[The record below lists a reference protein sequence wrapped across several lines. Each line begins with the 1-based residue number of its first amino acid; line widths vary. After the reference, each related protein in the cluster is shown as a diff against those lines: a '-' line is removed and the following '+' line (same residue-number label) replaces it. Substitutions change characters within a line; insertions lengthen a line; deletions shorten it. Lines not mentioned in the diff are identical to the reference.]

1 MSEEKNLRIKDTI
14 RATRER
20 HSSMDCRVISVKVQ
34 ESKLSKAKLENR
46 KLNIQCQYTG
56 SAEDMRM
63 YLMLSHNSVQYT
75 GDVSI
80 YDFNRDCY
88 IFEYR
93 FTCSEEEDV
102 IEVLD
107 RLRRFGTMIVENTR
121 KLYREIDSAAKQG
134 YYI

>member
-1 MSEEKNLRIKDTI
+1 MSKIEKILKYID
-14 RATRER
+14 
-20 HSSMDCRVISVKVQ
+20 SVT
-34 ESKLSKAKLENR
+34 EYSAKLENR
-46 KLNIQCQYTG
+46 KLNIQYQYTG

-63 YLMLSHNSVQYT
+63 YLMLSHNSLWYT

-121 KLYREIDSAAKQG
+121 KLYREIDNAAKQG
-134 YYI
+134 YYRRG